1 MVKIR
6 LARAGFLVSR
16 RPAYRAGACGRLAPV
31 AASWLPAA
39 GAARRGLY
47 QVAAGRCHSAC
58 QGVRRR
64 RRGVAGIAR
73 APHRRA
79 RLVSR
84 SSRFDRRAHD
94 VCRRHDGATAREVRR
109 GRREQG
115 GGRAPLHG
123 RVRRRQRRR
132 VGTAEGDATTG
143 ATGCSRGKRTLSPD
157 HRPSS
162 PPFHEHHQRVP
173 GQPRLRRRHGR
184 RRGRCG
190 AGRFWRGA
198 GD

>member
-6 LARAGFLVSR
+6 LALAGFLSAAVLHAV
-16 RPAYRAGACGRLAPV
+16 PGAGGRLAPI

-39 GAARRGLY
+39 WGTRRGFTRL
-47 QVAAGRCHSAC
+47 QLADATRPARPIG
-58 QGVRRR
+58 RRR
-64 RRGVAGIAR
+64 PGVADIAR

-109 GRREQG
+109 GGCEEG
-115 GGRAPLHG
+115 GGRAALHG
-123 RVRRRQRRR
+123 RVRPRQRRR
-132 VGTAEGDATTG
+132 VGTAEGDAAAG
-143 ATGCSRGKRTLSPD
+143 ATGCSRGERTLSPD

-198 GD
+198 GP